1 MADTDSAP
9 EDLGAPQSFLVL
21 ADGTPVYD
29 RAGDRVGTVEHVL
42 SDDREEIF
50 HGLVV
55 KTGDGHRY
63 AAANQVDGIFAHGV
77 IVAVPAGELA
87 EPSEDAAART
97 TDDDSLADGL
107 RRAWNWLVQPK

>member
-29 RAGDRVGTVEHVL
+29 RAGDRAGTVEHVL
-42 SDDREEIF
+42 SDDQDEIF
-50 HGLVV
+50 HGLVI
-55 KTGDGHRY
+55 KTRDGHRY
-63 AAANQVDGIFAHGV
+63 APADQVDGIFAHGV
-77 IVAVPAGELA
+77 IVAVPADQLT
-87 EPSEDAAART
+87 EPREDAAGG
-97 TDDDSLADGL
+97 DDSLADGL

>member
-1 MADTDSAP
+1 MPDTESAP

-21 ADGTPVYD
+21 ADGTPVFD
-29 RAGDRVGTVEHVL
+29 RAGDRVGAVEHVL
-42 SDDREEIF
+42 ADDGADIF

-55 KTGDGHRY
+55 KTADGHRY
-63 AAANQVDGIFAHGV
+63 AAADQVDGIYEHGV
-77 IVAVPAGELA
+77 IVAVSADRLA

-97 TDDDSLADGL
+97 DSVADGL